1 MEFIAGAL
9 VTLVSIYF
17 STKAI
22 RHSDSKLKKISI
34 VNNQS
39 HRFNLL
45 SSAGLISSS
54 RSLDKLKTQ
63 ATDYYDSNSLR
74 VLIMEDM
81 AYWIQNNQL
90 LQANIENGEMLPES
104 TKIVDTMGMDSV
116 ELKKITDIVEKLTE
130 RVGNENRNPGN
141 KEF

>member
-34 VNNQS
+34 TNNQS
-39 HRFNLL
+39 YRFNLL
-45 SSAGLISSS
+45 SSAGLISGS
-54 RSLDKLKTQ
+54 RSLDKIKTQ

-81 AYWIQNNQL
+81 AYWIQNNEL

-104 TKIVDTMGMDSV
+104 TKRVDTMGMDSV